1 MRWQIGLQSIHIT
14 GITTVHDTTW
24 GQVKGTVSPDI
35 AFYFRVYIF
44 KTVLSVRQLTVF
56 KFVYFV
62 VL

>member
-1 MRWQIGLQSIHIT
+1 MRTDVSEMGRNNRVLYNL
-14 GITTVHDTTW
+14 
-24 GQVKGTVSPDI
+24 KGTVSLDI

-44 KTVLSVRQLTVF
+44 KTVLSVRQLMVF